1 MHGRQAVAERRSL
14 FLAWGALVRIRR
26 VRHSICDAT
35 GFVAAVLPSLG
46 AAVASVPEKH
56 HRFDTHPIYSESA

>member
-46 AAVASVPEKH
+46 ACRE
-56 HRFDTHPIYSESA
+56 RT